1 MHILTTFYDNQILTS
16 VYNSKN
22 DAYIAGLTY
31 FIEDLESWK
40 SKSKN
45 REKDIQEIKELIQ
58 DLKDGKELETKEVRL
73 GRDQFPRYYYELVIN
88 EHELHAF
95 TNKRGEITITQ
106 IENLDNIPVR

>member
-1 MHILTTFYDNQILTS
+1 MHILTTFYDNQLLTS
-16 VYNSKN
+16 VYHSKN

-31 FIEDLESWK
+31 FLEDLESWK
-40 SKSKN
+40 SKSEN

-58 DLKDGKELETKEVRL
+58 DLKDGKELETEEVRL
-73 GRDQFPRYYYELVIN
+73 GRDQFPRYYYELVLN